1 MKTIWTKPKDVQEQ
15 WFIIDAEG
23 KTLGRV
29 AAKVASVVRGKEKA
43 IFTPHLDFGDKVV
56 VINAEKIHISGKKA
70 ENKMYHRHSGFVG
83 GMKSDNFA
91 KTLAKKPTYPLEQA
105 IKGMLPHGPLGRKCF
120 RNVKVYAGAQHP
132 HLAQKPQELIV

>member
-29 AAKVASVVRGKEKA
+29 AAKVASIVRGKEKA
-43 IFTPHLDFGDKVV
+43 IFTPHLNFGDKVV
-56 VINAEKIHISGKKA
+56 IINAEKIHISGKKA
-70 ENKMYHRHSGFVG
+70 QNKMYYQHSGYIG
-83 GMKSDNFA
+83 GMKSSNFA
-91 KTLAKKPTYPLEQA
+91 KMIVRKPTFPLEQA

-120 RNVKVYAGAQHP
+120 QNVKIYAGTQHP
-132 HLAQKPQELIV
+132 HVAQKPQELTF